1 MEFWEMA
8 YQIGAID
15 KELLSQAVITEKNP
29 YGEITPEE
37 YELICGDEFTGV
49 LE

>member
-8 YQIGAID
+8 YNIGAID
-15 KELLSQAVITEKNP
+15 KELLAQAVITKKNP
-29 YGEITPEE
+29 YGDITPEE
-37 YELICGDEFTGV
+37 YELICGDKFTGV